1 MAKKYV
7 IDTNIIIRDSSSITA
22 FDGCSVIIPFT
33 VLEELDHIKSKNL
46 DVSRDAR
53 QGIKALNEV
62 VKDASYEEISQT
74 GVDLTK
80 VHKFLSPE
88 SKLFI
93 ITNEEAE
100 ALIRSDKDNNK
111 INKFQTLI
119 DSTVPD
125 DKIILVAA
133 ATDSVLVTA
142 DVNMRIKALS
152 YNVEVQ
158 DYRHDV
164 VIDDADYMHTGTH
177 ELNIEFWKEIEK
189 IQDLDMHSN
198 QEGKKLFH
206 YIPKHQVQHLLPSN
220 LYVGDYVW
228 DNDDSD
234 VLFVYNGIADRS
246 MEDGS
251 TEGVEYYC
259 FEDIGKS
266 HSMKQ
271 KVWDLKARNIQQ
283 ACAINAILDPEIYVV
298 VLIGSAG
305 TGKTL
310 IALGSSLDL
319 VLETK
324 KYKKIIYTR
333 TQDSMFQ
340 DIGFLP
346 GSALDKMLPWVGGCL
361 DALETLH
368 KHDKDPRGSIE
379 EILEREVLNFE
390 PLNFIRGRSFGDSI
404 IILDEAQN
412 NTAASM
418 KTILSRGQESSKFIV
433 MGNTGQLDN
442 KYISANS
449 SGLTYCV
456 EKFKD
461 WEHARIIKLEGIERS
476 PLAEFVENNF

>member
-1 MAKKYV
+1 MCNKYTL
-7 IDTNIIIRDSSSITA
+7 DTNIIIRDHASITA

-33 VLEELDHIKSKNL
+33 TLEELDHIKGKNL

-53 QGIKALNEV
+53 QGIKAINEV
-62 VKDASYEEISQT
+62 VKNASYDEISST
-74 GVDLTK
+74 GVDLSAI
-80 VHKFLSPE
+80 HKFMSTD

-100 ALIRSDKDNNK
+100 AMIRSAGKEE
-111 INKFQTLI
+111 KFKSLI
-119 DSTVPD
+119 ESNVPD

-133 ATDSVLVTA
+133 ATESILVSA
-142 DVNMRIKALS
+142 DVNMKIKAMAMG
-152 YNVEVQ
+152 VEVQ

-177 ELNIEFWKEIEK
+177 ELSMDFWKEVESIN
-189 IQDLDMHSN
+189 DLDMSST
-198 QEGKKLFH
+198 QEGKQLFH
-206 YIPKHQVQHLLPSN
+206 YIPVNEIKHLLPDN
-220 LYVGDYVW
+220 LYVGDYIW
-228 DNDDSD
+228 DNENGD
-234 VLFVYNGIADRS
+234 VLFVYNGIADRE

-251 TEGVEYYC
+251 TEGIEYYC
-259 FEDIGKS
+259 FEDLGKT
-266 HSMKQ
+266 HSLKQ

-283 ACAINAILDPEIYVV
+283 AAAINSILNPDIYVTI
-298 VLIGSAG
+298 LIGSAG

-310 IALGSSLDL
+310 ITLAASLDL

-324 KYKKIIYTR
+324 KYAKIIYTR
-333 TQDSMFQ
+333 TQDSQFS

-346 GSALDKMLPWVGGCL
+346 GDKTDKMLPWVGGCL

-368 KHDKDPRGSIE
+368 KHDRDPKGSIE
-379 EILEREVLNFE
+379 EILERGVLAFE

-412 NTAASM
+412 VSSSQM

-433 MGNTGQLDN
+433 MGNTGQLDS
-442 KYISANS
+442 KYLSANS

-476 PLAEFVENNF
+476 PLAEFVESNF